1 MKEFI
6 LSVLTGIS
14 TLSSFSQNDTALKY
28 IFLPHTR
35 SEDQVHQSI
44 NTGLAKVDYTKFDV
58 IMLGGDITYNT
69 SKDSATLAYVDKIF
83 DVGSPNT
90 LWALGNHDVESGH
103 RDLIKKF
110 TGRESYY
117 AYNRDKV
124 TFLILDTEIDAQAF
138 TRTFIKGKQLLM
150 VKNVCDTLT
159 DSRYLIIIHQRF
171 MWMINSVY
179 FKPRLTDSIAASSR
193 DMDTTNFYADIYPL
207 LQQVKK
213 KGIKVFLFGG
223 DKAKINI
230 NYSPE
235 DSITFY
241 TSRMANDFP
250 DSINNVIVLQYNL
263 QKNMM
268 QCNFVPVS
276 ELDTIKHGT
285 TVKRNFNIAEFQV
298 LKIWPTSGSDEIK
311 IKVQS
316 ANSEK
321 VLMHIYSVQGVL
333 CQSFSMNTNE
343 EKALQLNKAGVYI
356 AKASVGNSFM
366 VRKFVCQ

>member
-1 MKEFI
+1 MKKIFNI
-6 LSVLTGIS
+6 ALIVITAMN
-14 TLSSFSQNDTALKY
+14 SFSQNDTALRY
-28 IFLPHTR
+28 IFIPHPR

-44 NTGLAKVDYTKFDV
+44 NTGLAKVDYSKFDV

-69 SKDSATLAYVDKIF
+69 SKDNATLTYVDKIF

-90 LWALGNHDVESGH
+90 LWALGNHDVQSGH
-103 RDLIKKF
+103 RDLIKNF

-138 TRTFIKGKQLLM
+138 TRTFIKGNQLQM
-150 VKNVCDTLT
+150 VKNVCDTIS
-159 DSRYLIIIHQRF
+159 DSRVLILIHQRF

-193 DMDTTNFYADIYPL
+193 DMDTTNFYTDIYPL
-207 LQQVKK
+207 LQKVKS
-213 KGIKVFLFGG
+213 KGIQVFLFGG
-223 DKAKINI
+223 DKSKINI

-250 DSINNVIVLQYNL
+250 DSVNDVIVLNYNL
-263 QKNMM
+263 QNKSIR
-268 QCNFVPVS
+268 CNFVPVAD
-276 ELDTIKHGT
+276 LDTIDTGT
-285 TVKRNFNIAEFQV
+285 AVKRYLNNVEQQA
-298 LKIWPTSGSDEIK
+298 LKIWQGSGSDEMK

-316 ANSEK
+316 NNTEK
-321 VLMHIYSVQGVL
+321 VLVQIYSVQGVL
-333 CQSFSMNTNE
+333 IQSFSLNANIV
-343 EKALQLNKAGVYI
+343 KAVRLNKAGVFI
-356 AKASVGNSFM
+356 AKATVGDSLL
-366 VRKFVCQ
+366 VSKFVCQ